1 VTPAPPA
8 PASGPSIDTKSGD
21 TVMFSLPRNLERV
34 PFKEGSPGAE
44 AFPDGYFCA
53 DHSCLLN
60 AVWSWGEQNKD
71 KFDDPET
78 AGLQATEDAVEG
90 TLGLSVDYYAMVN
103 LQGFQDFVDAIGGVV
118 VDVKERLPIGGNSR
132 NRRADGWIEKGDN
145 QKLNGFEA
153 LWFARS
159 RWSTDD
165 YDRMRR
171 QRCVIGAAA
180 DQADPVKLALGF
192 PKLAKAAK
200 DNMST
205 DIPQNEL
212 QAWVELGTR
221 IKDAKVRSLPFDNNV
236 IASRSDPDYD
246 AIRNLVDDALEP
258 PKKKAETT
266 PTPGSS
272 AAPTKEPKAEAT
284 PTEPVDPTKAQD
296 VKEVC

>member
-1 VTPAPPA
+1 
-8 PASGPSIDTKSGD
+8 
-21 TVMFSLPRNLERV
+21 
-34 PFKEGSPGAE
+34 
-44 AFPDGYFCA
+44 
-53 DHSCLLN
+53 
-60 AVWSWGEQNKD
+60 
-71 KFDDPET
+71 
-78 AGLQATEDAVEG
+78 
-90 TLGLSVDYYAMVN
+90 MVN

-118 VDVKERLPIGGNSR
+118 VDVKERLPIGGNSK
-132 NRRADGWIEKGDN
+132 NRRADGWIEAGDN
-145 QKLNGFEA
+145 QELNGFEA

-221 IKDAKVRSLPFDNNV
+221 IKDAKVRSLPFDNTV
-236 IASRSDPDYD
+236 ITSRSDPDYD
-246 AIRNLVDDALEP
+246 AIQSLVDDALKP

-272 AAPTKEPKAEAT
+272 AAPTKEPKAEPRRRSR
-284 PTEPVDPTKAQD
+284 PTRRRRRTSRTS
-296 VKEVC
+296 VKSARLRAAGPRPRSSLVVA